1 MQNRAEMIRIFVTAA
16 DAHSFR
22 EAASRLG
29 ISPQKVT
36 RAIQELEYLLGEPL
50 FHRSTR
56 QLHLTTF
63 GAEIC
68 QEATKALNEFE
79 RVFTKRSTGAAN
91 DVAGR
96 VVITAPLAIGR
107 LYLTRFLDELMAA
120 HQHLTLSLHLEDEL
134 TDAIA
139 SQIDVG
145 IRVGTVRHQNFIA
158 KGVCPVP
165 LVTVCTPS
173 LARRFPDLVAVH
185 DLEGCPLS
193 VLMDRKN
200 GKPWPW
206 VFRSGEVFVPTAP
219 VFISDDA
226 ETELEMVL
234 AGKVLAQMPRYLA
247 AAHLLSGRLVEVL
260 AESAPTPMELVIYRT
275 QSGPVPPRT
284 RIVYDHLVAC
294 FADPGLFPR

>member
-1 MQNRAEMIRIFVTAA
+1 MQNRAEMIRIFVAA
-16 DAHSFR
+16 SDAQSFR

-63 GAEIC
+63 GAEVC
-68 QEATKALNEFE
+68 QDATKALNEFE
-79 RVFTKRSTGAAN
+79 RVFTKRSAGAVN
-91 DVAGR
+91 EIAGR

-107 LYLTRFLDELMAA
+107 LYLTRFLDELMTT
-120 HQHLTLSLHLEDEL
+120 HPHLTLSLHLEDEL

-145 IRVGTVRHQNFIA
+145 IRVGRVRHQNFIA
-158 KGVCPVP
+158 KVVSPVP
-165 LVTVCTPS
+165 LVTVCSPS
-173 LARRFPDLVAVH
+173 LVRRYPDIVAVH
-185 DLEGCPLS
+185 DLERCPLS
-193 VLMDRKN
+193 LLMDRKS

-206 VFRSGEVFVPTAP
+206 IFREGEIFVPAAP
-219 VFISDDA
+219 VFISDDP
-226 ETELEMVL
+226 ETELEMAL
-234 AGKVLAQMPRYLA
+234 AGKVFTQMPRYLA
-247 AAHLLSGRLVEVL
+247 ETHLLSGSLVEVL
-260 AESAPTPMELVIYRT
+260 AEAAPTPMELVIYRT

-284 RIVYDHLVAC
+284 RIVYDHLIAC
-294 FADPGLFPR
+294 FSDATLFPR

>member
-1 MQNRAEMIRIFVTAA
+1 MQNRAEMIRIFVAAA

-68 QEATKALNEFE
+68 QEATKALSEFE
-79 RVFTKRSTGAAN
+79 RVFTRRSAGAVN
-91 DVAGR
+91 EVAGR

-107 LYLTRFLDELMAA
+107 LYLTRFLDELMTA
-120 HQHLTLSLHLEDEL
+120 HPHLTLSLHLEDEL

-139 SQIDVG
+139 AQIDMG

-158 KGVCPVP
+158 KVVCPVP
-165 LVTVCTPS
+165 LVTVCTPALAS
-173 LARRFPDLVAVH
+173 RYPGLLSVSDLAR
-185 DLEGCPLS
+185 CPLS
-193 VLMDRKN
+193 VLMDRKS

-206 VFRSGEVFVPTAP
+206 VFQQGDIFVPSAP
-219 VFISDDA
+219 VFISDDP

-234 AGKVLAQMPRYLA
+234 AGKVFAQMPRYLA
-247 AAHLLSGRLVEVL
+247 AAHLLSGKLVEVL
-260 AESAPTPMELVIYRT
+260 SQAGPTPMELVIYRT

-284 RIVYDHLVAC
+284 RIVYDHLIAC
-294 FADPGLFPR
+294 FSDATLFPR